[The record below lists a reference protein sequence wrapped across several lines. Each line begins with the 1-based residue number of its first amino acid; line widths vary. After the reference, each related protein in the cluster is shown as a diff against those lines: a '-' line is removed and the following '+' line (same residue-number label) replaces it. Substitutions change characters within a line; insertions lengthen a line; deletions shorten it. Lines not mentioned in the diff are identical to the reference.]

1 MSVKE
6 LVAKRK
12 NIDSKNY
19 LLIVTICL
27 FVVMYIAG
35 IAIYSDKGFG
45 RMQTFLNMLIDNAGL
60 LIAAAGMTIVMIA
73 GGIDISVGSMVCLVC
88 MILSYSMERLGLP
101 SGVACAAVLLVGV
114 LFGAV
119 QGWLIS

>member
-27 FVVMYIAG
+27 FIVMYIAG
-35 IAIYSDKGFG
+35 IVIYSDKGFG
-45 RMQTFLNMLIDNAGL
+45 KMQTFLNMLIDNAGL
-60 LIAAAGMTIVMIA
+60 LIAASGMTLVMI
-73 GGIDISVGSMVCLVC
+73 
-88 MILSYSMERLGLP
+88 
-101 SGVACAAVLLVGV
+101 
-114 LFGAV
+114 
-119 QGWLIS
+119 